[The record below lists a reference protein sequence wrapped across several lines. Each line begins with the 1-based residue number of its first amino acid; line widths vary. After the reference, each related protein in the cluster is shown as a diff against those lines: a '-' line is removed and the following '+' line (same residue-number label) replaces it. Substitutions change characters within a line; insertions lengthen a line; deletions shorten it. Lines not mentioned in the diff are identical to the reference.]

1 MSTSAKYMAVLRQRR
16 RDGLVPI
23 QAPWQWLTNA
33 EAARIAQKAYRRAA
47 WASREPGTSQA
58 EFARAWLAGMAELAA
73 QVAQR
78 AGVQEFPSLGSTALV
93 DPPSSW
99 QPQYQ
104 QFGKVGE

>member
-1 MSTSAKYMAVLRQRR
+1 MNVSAQRMAALRQRR

-23 QAPWQWLTNA
+23 QAPWQWLTSA

-58 EFARAWLAGMAELAA
+58 EFARAWLAGIAELAA
-73 QVAQR
+73 QAAQR
-78 AGVQEFPSLGSTALV
+78 AGVQDFPKLGTTALI

>member
-1 MSTSAKYMAVLRQRR
+1 M
-16 RDGLVPI
+16 PI
-23 QAPWQWLTNA
+23 QAPWQWLTQA

-47 WASREPGTSQA
+47 WASRDPGTSQA

-73 QVAQR
+73 QAAQR
-78 AGVQEFPSLGSTALV
+78 AGVQEFPRLGSTALI

>member
-1 MSTSAKYMAVLRQRR
+1 M
-16 RDGLVPI
+16 GLVPI
-23 QAPWQWLTNA
+23 VAPWQWLTQA

-58 EFARAWLAGMAELAA
+58 EFTRAWLAGIAELAA
-73 QVAQR
+73 QAAQR
-78 AGVQEFPSLGSTALV
+78 VGVQDFPDLGKTALI

-104 QFGKVGE
+104 QFGKGGGDAGR